1 MNFIALISPGI
12 RYMLIASFFF
22 ALMNV
27 SVKYLPH
34 IPAVEIAFFRALV
47 SLALSVLI
55 LKQLRIPMLGNRPVS
70 LLMRGFFGAG
80 ALILYFI
87 TLQHMPLASAVT
99 IQFLSPIFTTV
110 LGLYLVKEKVYTLQ
124 WLFFVMAFAGV
135 LLIQGFDARV
145 TPFYLMLGIGS
156 AFFSGLAYNT
166 IRKIKDSEH
175 PLVIVFYFPL
185 VTVPI
190 AGFIMMWDFVWPS
203 GWDWAILFL
212 IGLFTQVAQ
221 YYMTRA
227 YQSDEI
233 SKVASI
239 KYVGIIYALIF
250 GYFLFGEAFT
260 LEAHI
265 GMVIVLAGVVGNVWY
280 KHSKGIAQ
288 PPV

>member
-1 MNFIALISPGI
+1 
-12 RYMLIASFFF
+12 MLLASFFF
-22 ALMNV
+22 SLMNV
-27 SVKYLPH
+27 LVKFLPH

-47 SLALSVLI
+47 SLGLSFVI
-55 LKQLRIPMLGNRPVS
+55 LKRLRIPLMGNRPAS

-87 TLQHMPLASAVT
+87 TLQQMPLASAVT
-99 IQFLSPIFTTV
+99 IQFLSPIFTTI
-110 LGLYLVKEKVYTLQ
+110 LGLYLVKEKVFTVQ
-124 WLFFVMAFAGV
+124 WFFFLMAFAGV
-135 LLIQGFDARV
+135 LLIQGFDTRV
-145 TPFYLMLGIGS
+145 TPLYLMIGIGS

-175 PLVIVFYFPL
+175 PMVIVFYFPL

-190 AGFIMMWDFVWPS
+190 AGIAMAWDFVWPS
-203 GWDWAILFL
+203 GWDWAIIFL
-212 IGLFTQVAQ
+212 IGFFTQIAQ

-239 KYVGIIYALIF
+239 KYIGIIYALIF
-250 GYFLFGEAFT
+250 GYFIFDEAFT

-265 GMVIVLAGVVGNVWY
+265 GMLVVLAGVVGNVWY
-280 KHSKGIAQ
+280 KHFKSKEEF
-288 PPV
+288 PNKTDDK

>member
-1 MNFIALISPGI
+1 
-12 RYMLIASFFF
+12 MLLASFFF
-22 ALMNV
+22 SLMNV
-27 SVKYLPH
+27 LVKFLPH

-47 SLALSVLI
+47 SLGLSFVI
-55 LKQLRIPMLGNRPVS
+55 LKQLRIPIMGNRPAS

-99 IQFLSPIFTTV
+99 IQFLSPIFTTI
-110 LGLYLVKEKVYTLQ
+110 LGLYLVKEKVFTVQ
-124 WLFFVMAFAGV
+124 WFFFLMAFAGV

-145 TPFYLMLGIGS
+145 TPLYLMIGIGS

-175 PLVIVFYFPL
+175 PMVIVFYFPL

-190 AGFIMMWDFVWPS
+190 AGIAMAWDFVWPS

-212 IGLFTQVAQ
+212 IGFFTQIAQ
-221 YYMTRA
+221 YYMTRS
-227 YQSDEI
+227 YQADEI

-239 KYVGIIYALIF
+239 KYIGIIYALIF
-250 GYFLFGEAFT
+250 GYFIFNEAFT
-260 LEAHI
+260 LMAHI
-265 GMVIVLAGVVGNVWY
+265 GMLVVLAGVVGNVWY
-280 KHSKGIAQ
+280 KHWREK
-288 PPV
+288 V

>member
-1 MNFIALISPGI
+1 
-12 RYMLIASFFF
+12 MLLASFFF

-27 SVKYLPH
+27 AVKYLPH

-47 SLALSVLI
+47 SLLLSVFI
-55 LKQLRIPMLGNRPVS
+55 LKKLRVSLWGNRPKS

-99 IQFLSPIFTTV
+99 IQFLSPIFTT
-110 LGLYLVKEKVYTLQ
+110 LFGLFLVREKVYTLQ
-124 WLFFVMAFAGV
+124 WWFFALAFAGV
-135 LLIQGFDARV
+135 LMIQGFDTRV
-145 TPFYLMLGIGS
+145 TPFYLLLGIGS
-156 AFFSGLAYNT
+156 AIFSGLAYNT
-166 IRKIKDSEH
+166 IRRIKDSEH
-175 PLVIVFYFPL
+175 PLVIVMYFPL

-190 AGFIMMWDFVWPS
+190 AGIAMAWDFVWPR
-203 GWDWAILFL
+203 GWDWLILFL
-212 IGLFTQVAQ
+212 IGFFTQVAQ

-250 GYFLFGEAFT
+250 GYVLFGETFS
-260 LEAHI
+260 LMAHF
-265 GMVIVLAGVVGNVWY
+265 GMVVVLLGVIGNIWY
-280 KHSKGIAQ
+280 KHAKSKPEVLDRA
-288 PPV
+288 